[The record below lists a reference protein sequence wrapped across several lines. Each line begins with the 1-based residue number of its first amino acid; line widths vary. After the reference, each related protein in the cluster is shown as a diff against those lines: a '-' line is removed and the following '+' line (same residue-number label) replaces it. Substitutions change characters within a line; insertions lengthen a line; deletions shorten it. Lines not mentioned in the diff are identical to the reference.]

1 MADAS
6 HPSDRERAWVTAIH
20 ATSLVGFVIPLGNV
34 IAPLVLWLI
43 SRRISPFVD
52 EQGREALNFNLSI
65 VLYAVI
71 AGILIL
77 LPVGLVILIATAGML
92 LVLPVVAT
100 IQGARGEEFHYPA
113 AIGFLRWTAVPTGVQ
128 PPERTAA

>member
-6 HPSDRERAWVTAIH
+6 HPSERERAWVAAMH
-20 ATSLVGFVIPLGNV
+20 ATSLLGFLIPLGNV

-43 SRRISPFVD
+43 ARRTSPFVD

-65 VLYAVI
+65 ALYAVI

-92 LVLPVVAT
+92 LVLPIVAT
-100 IQGARGEEFHYPA
+100 VQGARGQEFHYPA
-113 AIGFLRWTAVPTGVQ
+113 AIGFIRWTAVPRGAQ